1 MGGVGAKL
9 LLYRK
14 LSEGGEDQKTKHNLT
29 SKKGR
34 MRINTEIMLLKEL
47 LPECR
52 EVECNKASILH
63 CTVQTLKRLQ
73 VTTTQL
79 ALTNAKLEKDNKVSK
94 IENDSNPAI

>member
-1 MGGVGAKL
+1 M
-9 LLYRK
+9 
-14 LSEGGEDQKTKHNLT
+14 EDQKTKHNLT

-34 MRINTEIMLLKEL
+34 MRINTEIMALKEL

-63 CTVQTLKRLQ
+63 CTVQTLRRLQ

-94 IENDSNPAI
+94 IENDSWSGI